1 VVLAAIQLAEEA
13 NIPRLSFMC
22 EIAASQLVS
31 ANTSL
36 EALALCEQQYRA
48 TGNHLTH
55 LRKAVMLYYILGR
68 GPKGVND
75 LASMSSFKR
84 TLKEKSDDV
93 VPSLLMGIMET
104 VKHVLGEKD
113 VDLDRLKDLD
123 HGRKSTN
130 RKKSTGM
137 YLKA

>member
-1 VVLAAIQLAEEA
+1 
-13 NIPRLSFMC
+13 
-22 EIAASQLVS
+22 
-31 ANTSL
+31 
-36 EALALCEQQYRA
+36 
-48 TGNHLTH
+48 
-55 LRKAVMLYYILGR
+55 MLYYILGR